1 MALYRNQKKT
11 NKLFRWLDTSFSF
24 STKGYHKLLISNFL
38 EKSNVSTR
46 QILLVLILGF
56 FLIKNEKELRP
67 ALVFGEKV
75 RGLKIN
81 APANLYNLIQNKFM
95 SQNLDCNRETIV
107 LFNPQN
113 YSENSVSL
121 PVISMFALLPCNS
134 KAVPQKLESGVSK
147 ESQIIRL

>member
-1 MALYRNQKKT
+1 MALYRDQKKT

-46 QILLVLILGF
+46 QIFLVLILSF
-56 FLIKNEKELRP
+56 ILIQNAKELKS
-67 ALVFGEKV
+67 ALVFGEKI

-81 APANLYNLIQNKFM
+81 VPHNLYILLQDKFM

-121 PVISMFALLPCNS
+121 PIISMFALLPCNS
-134 KAVPQKLESGVSK
+134 KAVPQKLEFGISK
-147 ESQIIRL
+147 KSQIIRL